1 MLCNLNAYF
10 TNYAILLITLNR
22 KLLFGVFLSHITTG
36 FNGTIYHDISFQFTS
51 CNFIDCHSIS
61 TTQIRDLFYR
71 IRRKIFSS
79 TKATFNQMT
88 IELIQLGQYLCLLKS
103 NHVIYALQ
111 RKHALFEQKR

>member
-1 MLCNLNAYF
+1 MIRFISCNLNDYF
-10 TNYAILLITLNR
+10 TNYAVLLITLNR
-22 KLLFGVFLSHITTG
+22 KLFRKTG

-61 TTQIRDLFYR
+61 TTQICDLFYR
-71 IRRKIFSS
+71 IRRKVFSS

-111 RKHALFEQKR
+111 RKHVLFEQKR